1 MKTHRF
7 LLALAPLILTAACAS
22 GPFSQTAYPSGDQPD
37 EARAYGDFMIARFAA
52 MTNDPQVAT
61 RHYAAAI
68 GTAPE
73 AAGVAERAVFSA
85 LLAGDYGVAA
95 GLARRAND
103 AGSEAGLVRLTLAVD
118 AIGRGKMD
126 TAVEIIEASDLR
138 AFNRMI
144 ARNLEAWALLSSDGA
159 EAAEAMLQKN
169 LTGDP
174 RLDNATLHMMGLV
187 QTAAR
192 EDADAALTF
201 AAIWESGARLAAG
214 AETYAELLAARGERE
229 RATAILD
236 QFRDEVGYNASL
248 AALAARIDRGDQ
260 IAPRRLT
267 TRQGA
272 ALALFLPASALMFQT
287 DDDVA
292 AVYFVLAVALDPEL
306 HQARTLLGQSLLQGE
321 RPEAAIRVLS
331 DVPVSSPFYATARG
345 QIANTLLQ
353 QDRKQEALRL
363 ALDALASKP
372 ERSLRLQVADI
383 HRAMDRHR
391 EAEAL
396 LSDIIAAD
404 EAEGRKDWRVLFL
417 RGASRERQ
425 ANWAAAEADMQAAL
439 DIDPDNATVLN
450 YLGYSWIDRGIHL
463 DEGFGLIRR
472 ALALEPNSGHI
483 VDSLGWAHYRLG
495 QYEEA
500 VEYLERAVVLLPGDA
515 TLNDHLG
522 DAYWQAGRRKEAGF
536 QWSRALKLDP
546 PPEERTKI
554 VQKLLTGLSPD
565 PAPPGSAVAR

>member
-1 MKTHRF
+1 MKTHRL
-7 LLALAPLILTAACAS
+7 LLALAPLLLAAACAS
-22 GPFSQTAYPSGDQPD
+22 GPFSRTSYSSDDQPD

-52 MTNDPQVAT
+52 MTNDPQAAT
-61 RHYAAAI
+61 RHYASAI

-95 GLARRAND
+95 GLARRASD

-118 AIGRGKMD
+118 AIGRGRTD
-126 TAVEIIEASDLR
+126 AAVEIIEASDLR

-144 ARNLEAWALLSSDGA
+144 ARNLEAWALLGSHGA
-159 EAAEAMLQKN
+159 AAAEAMLQKN

-192 EDADAALTF
+192 EDEKAAATF
-201 AAIWESGARLAAG
+201 SAIWEAGARLAVG
-214 AETYAELLAARGERE
+214 AETFAELLAARGERE
-229 RATAILD
+229 RAIEILD
-236 QFRDEVGYNASL
+236 QFRSEVGYNASL
-248 AALAARIDRGDQ
+248 AALAERIKSGEA
-260 IAPRRLT
+260 IAPKRFT

-272 ALALFLPASALMFQT
+272 ALALLLPASALMFQT

-292 AVYFVLAVALDPEL
+292 SVYFVLAVALDPEL

-331 DVPVSSPFYATARG
+331 DVPVSSPYYATARG

-353 QDRKQEALRL
+353 EDRKEAALVLAADALR
-363 ALDALASKP
+363 AKP
-372 ERSLRLQVADI
+372 ERSLKLQVADI
-383 HRAMDRHR
+383 CRALDRHR
-391 EAEAL
+391 KAEAL
-396 LSDIIAAD
+396 LSEIIAAD
-404 EAEGRKDWRVLFL
+404 EAEGRRDWRVFFV

-425 ANWAAAEADMQAAL
+425 TNWAGAEVDLQAAL
-439 DIDPDNATVLN
+439 DIEPENAIVLN
-450 YLGYSWIDRGIHL
+450 YLGYSWIDRGIKL
-463 DEGFGLIRR
+463 EEGFALIRQ
-472 ALALEPNSGHI
+472 ALVLEPNSGHI

-500 VEYLERAVVLLPGDA
+500 VDYLERAVVLLPGDA
-515 TLNDHLG
+515 VLNDHLG

-536 QWSRALKLDP
+536 QWAHALKLDP
-546 PPEERTKI
+546 SPDDRSRIEK
-554 VQKLLTGLSPD
+554 KLLTGLVADPSPD
-565 PAPPGSAVAR
+565 SAAGR

>member
-7 LLALAPLILTAACAS
+7 LLALAPLILAAACA
-22 GPFSQTAYPSGDQPD
+22 GTPLSQTAFPPGDQPD

-52 MTNDPQVAT
+52 MTNDPQVAS

-73 AAGVAERAVFSA
+73 TAGVAERAVFSA
-85 LLAGDYGVAA
+85 LLAGDYRVAA
-95 GLARRAND
+95 GLARRASD

-126 TAVEIIEASDLR
+126 TAVAILEASDLR
-138 AFNRMI
+138 AFNNMI
-144 ARNLEAWALLSSDGA
+144 ARNLQAWALLSSDGG
-159 EAAEAMLQKN
+159 EAAQAVLQKN
-169 LTGDP
+169 LNGNP
-174 RLDNATLHMMGLV
+174 RLDNTTLHMIGLV
-187 QTAAR
+187 QAAAR
-192 EDADAALTF
+192 EDADAAATF
-201 AAIWESGARLAAG
+201 AAIWDSGARLAVG
-214 AETYAELLAARGERE
+214 AQTYAELLAARGERE

-236 QFRDEVGYNASL
+236 QFRHEVGHNASL
-248 AALAARIDRGDQ
+248 SALAARIERGDR
-260 IAPRRLT
+260 IAPVRLT

-272 ALALFLPASALMFQT
+272 ALALFLPASALMFQA
-287 DDDVA
+287 DGDA
-292 AVYFVLAVALDPEL
+292 AAAYFVLALALDPEL
-306 HQARTLLGQSLLQGE
+306 HQARTLLGQSMLQGE
-321 RPEAAIRVLS
+321 RPQEAIRTLS

-345 QIANTLLQ
+345 QIASTLLQ

-363 ALDALASKP
+363 AADAAAAKP

-383 HRAMDRHR
+383 HRAMDQYH

-404 EAEGRKDWRVLFL
+404 QAEGRKDWRVLFL

-425 ANWAAAEADMQAAL
+425 ANWAGAEADMQAAL
-439 DIDPDNATVLN
+439 DISPENAAVLN
-450 YLGYSWIDRGIHL
+450 YLGYSWIDRGIYL

-500 VEYLERAVVLLPGDA
+500 VDYLERAVVLLPGDA

-546 PPEERTKI
+546 SPEERTRI
-554 VQKLLTGLSPD
+554 EQKLLAGLRPD
-565 PAPPGSAVAR
+565 PPPGSAAVR

>member
-7 LLALAPLILTAACAS
+7 LLALAPLILAAACAS
-22 GPFSQTAYPSGDQPD
+22 GPFSQTTYPSGDRPD

-126 TAVEIIEASDLR
+126 AAVEILEASDLR

-144 ARNLEAWALLSSDGA
+144 ARNLEAWALLSSDGP

-174 RLDNATLHMMGLV
+174 RLDKATLHMMGLV
-187 QTAAR
+187 ETAAR
-192 EDADAALTF
+192 EDTDAAATF
-201 AAIWESGARLAAG
+201 AAIWESGARLAVG

-229 RATAILD
+229 RAKAILE

-248 AALAARIDRGDQ
+248 AALAARIERGDQ
-260 IAPRRLT
+260 ITPRRLT

-306 HQARTLLGQSLLQGE
+306 HQASTLLGQTLLQGE
-321 RPEAAIRVLS
+321 RPEAAIRVLI

-363 ALDALASKP
+363 ASDALAAKP

-383 HRAMDRHR
+383 YRALDRHR

-396 LSDIIAAD
+396 LSDIIADD

-417 RGASRERQ
+417 RGASRERR
-425 ANWAAAEADMQAAL
+425 ADWAGAEADMQAAL
-439 DIDPDNATVLN
+439 DINPDNATVLN

-463 DEGFGLIRR
+463 DEGFRLIRR

-500 VEYLERAVVLLPGDA
+500 VDYLERAVVLLPGDA

-546 PPEERTKI
+546 SPEERTKI
-554 VQKLLTGLSPD
+554 VQKLLTGLRPD
-565 PAPPGSAVAR
+565 PAPPGSSVAR